1 MVRGEA
7 SGHKGRRFYSRE
19 EQYTAFEG
27 GDGWQASN
35 IQLLYAGWGSVGMA
49 GGPVQEEEGGPG
61 GPVQNISD
69 VGGREGAY
77 WKGCL
82 HIGVFTPSLG
92 TREYLPVNNSLD
104 YKTQIKFLQR

>member
-1 MVRGEA
+1 
-7 SGHKGRRFYSRE
+7 
-19 EQYTAFEG
+19 
-27 GDGWQASN
+27 
-35 IQLLYAGWGSVGMA
+35 MA

-61 GPVQNISD
+61 GPVQSISD
-69 VGGREGAY
+69 VGGREGVY

-104 YKTQIKFLQR
+104 YKTPIVFLQR